1 MADKLN
7 YEIVEEK
14 LSSFNT
20 SCDSLYNSLKEMD
33 EAVSDSISVSTGAIY
48 GSLGRKLLRD
58 WDNNCSMFLNFKGL
72 FDEWH
77 SAAVDIVASNS
88 EFEVKVNSIE
98 LLPEVKDKIIEK
110 LTITAPLSVVDEEMI
125 EELDAL
131 VKAHPGN
138 EELCFNIQD
147 EEGQMY
153 INMMSR
159 TLKIA
164 VHKEIMSYLDEHPL
178 LSSKIN

>member
-14 LSSFNT
+14 LSSFST

-33 EAVSDSISVSTGAIY
+33 DAVSNSISVSTGAVY

-77 SAAVDIVASNS
+77 SAAVDVVAVND
-88 EFEVKVNSIE
+88 EFEQETVAATE
-98 LLPEVKDKIIEK
+98 EVYHGGSQITCPSCGKGMESGS
-110 LTITAPLSVVDEEMI
+110 TICPFCSAPVGGANND
-125 EELDAL
+125 
-131 VKAHPGN
+131 
-138 EELCFNIQD
+138 
-147 EEGQMY
+147 
-153 INMMSR
+153 
-159 TLKIA
+159 
-164 VHKEIMSYLDEHPL
+164 
-178 LSSKIN
+178 